1 MYSLTF
7 RVNLEL
13 LSAEQIGVL
22 DGNRS
27 VNMLHPDRHQSD
39 QDNALFTEGPN
50 RKYTRSTWVPGQ
62 LVGENRALK
71 HGDTF
76 TAYGEKA
83 IYIRNMYASGYAT
96 AADRTFLEVVS

>member
-39 QDNALFTEGPN
+39 QDNAVSEQAN
-50 RKYTRSTWVPGQ
+50 RKNTRSTWIPGQ
-62 LVGENRALK
+62 LVGENRALT

-83 IYIRNMYASGYAT
+83 VYIRDMYASGYAT